1 MTEDRNE
8 DGKAKR
14 ESQPSGMSDET
25 RELLRQAASQRTRD
39 GHGRFSAEMPSRE
52 SAPQSP
58 QSAVPPTPPP
68 APQQPPSNSREQPKC
83 AVCHICPVARQMHD
97 ALAKYPDGNAPED
110 EIAPMRK
117 VCLNCSK
124 PMCQSDKPAPC
135 VHAASRHTDTETPT
149 ATPTAQSPSLVGRL
163 GGLVQHINSLV
174 PHPILKLL
182 PFPFPSL
189 DHCDESTKTYIAFL
203 LERLASETDAAE
215 KYRTRC
221 RHLVYVLAGIGVVAL
236 NWLCVWFA
244 LRFFGGGGEAAA

>member
-1 MTEDRNE
+1 MTEDKNE

-25 RELLRQAASQRTRD
+25 RELLRQAASQRSRD
-39 GHGRFSAEMPSRE
+39 GHGRFSAEMPTRE

-58 QSAVPPTPPP
+58 QSAVPPTPAP

-83 AVCHICPVARQMHD
+83 AVCHLCPVARQMHD

-149 ATPTAQSPSLVGRL
+149 AQSPTLVGRL

>member
-52 SAPQSP
+52 SAPQS
-58 QSAVPPTPPP
+58 AVTPTPAP

-135 VHAASRHTDTETPT
+135 VHAASRHTDTETPP

>member
-8 DGKAKR
+8 DRKAKR
-14 ESQPSGMSDET
+14 ESQPSGMTDET

-39 GHGRFSAEMPSRE
+39 GHGRFSAEIPPRE

-58 QSAVPPTPPP
+58 KPSAVPPPPP
-68 APQQPPSNSREQPKC
+68 SAPQQPPSNSREEPKC
-83 AVCHICPVARQMHD
+83 AVCQLCPVAQQMYD

-110 EIAPMRK
+110 EIAPMRE
-117 VCLNCSK
+117 VCRNCSK

-135 VHAASRHTDTETPT
+135 AHAASRQTETPP
-149 ATPTAQSPSLVGRL
+149 ATPPAQSPSLVGRL

-174 PHPILKLL
+174 PHPLLKLL

-203 LERLASETDAAE
+203 LERLASETNAAE

-244 LRFFGGGGEAAA
+244 LRFFGGGGEAA

>member
-1 MTEDRNE
+1 MAEEKND

-14 ESQPSGMSDET
+14 ENQSAGLSDET

-58 QSAVPPTPPP
+58 KPAVPPTPTS
-68 APQQPPSNSREQPKC
+68 APQQPPSNSREEPKC
-83 AVCHICPVARQMHD
+83 AMCHLCPVAMQIYD

-110 EIAPMRK
+110 EIAPMRE
-117 VCLNCSK
+117 VCRNCSK
-124 PMCQSDKPAPC
+124 PMCQSDKTAPC
-135 VHAASRHTDTETPT
+135 AHAASRQTETPT
-149 ATPTAQSPSLVGRL
+149 AQSTSLVGRL

-215 KYRTRC
+215 KYRTRS

-244 LRFFGGGGEAAA
+244 LRFFGGGGEAA

>member
-14 ESQPSGMSDET
+14 EAQTSGVSEET

-39 GHGRFSAEMPSRE
+39 GHGRFSAET
-52 SAPQSP
+52 
-58 QSAVPPTPPP
+58 PTPTP

-83 AVCHICPVARQMHD
+83 AVCQFCPVARQMHD

-135 VHAASRHTDTETPT
+135 AQAASRLTETPT
-149 ATPTAQSPSLVGRL
+149 ATPSSQSPSLVGRL
-163 GGLVQHINSLV
+163 GGLVQHINSIV

-203 LERLASETDAAE
+203 LERLASETDAAD